1 MVGDG
6 YSPAGKPAKLF
17 FSSRQ
22 YAGILMHEL
31 KRRAY
36 LDAMGIPT
44 YVSRGA
50 QPGAAPTTRLK
61 VVKAT
66 AKAVPAKAPG
76 KVADSTVDSP
86 AVVPVVA
93 KSDQSTAAVPAA
105 RKAPRIELTASPRGQ
120 RPAPEAG
127 PGPAAEIKAA
137 PELVFSITAFTTG
150 NWLWLEELPQQQ
162 ALLRDQVQLVQGMA
176 RALGWGNH
184 KANIS
189 QFKWPIHNNSQL
201 DLGEDAARASL
212 GGFVRRKLEQSESH
226 GIVLLGASC
235 QRWLPVDDIA
245 AKKLV
250 ATVSTVE
257 MLRDPL
263 LKKRAWQDLLV
274 LAS

>member
-1 MVGDG
+1 
-6 YSPAGKPAKLF
+6 
-17 FSSRQ
+17 
-22 YAGILMHEL
+22 MHEL

-50 QPGAAPTTRLK
+50 QPGAAPTARLM
-61 VVKAT
+61 VVRAT
-66 AKAVPAKAPG
+66 AKTVSAKAPG
-76 KVADSTVDSP
+76 KVADSTVESH
-86 AVVPVVA
+86 AAVPVAA
-93 KSDQSTAAVPAA
+93 KPDQPTAAVPAV
-105 RKAPRIELTASPRGQ
+105 RKAPRIELTATPRGQ
-120 RPAPEAG
+120 KPAPEAR
-127 PGPAAEIKAA
+127 PAAEIKAV

-184 KANIS
+184 KADIS

-235 QRWLPVDDIA
+235 QRWLPVDDIE
-245 AKKLV
+245 AKELV
-250 ATVSTVE
+250 TTVSTAE